1 MDGGFSVIRFIL
13 NRKIMIGL
21 LTVLVVLLGAY
32 GLTKM
37 DQELMPEI
45 EFDGAFVV
53 VSAGDMAAIEV
64 ERNITSPL
72 EQNIL
77 GLDGVEEVLSTTTIG
92 QTTLQVFIE
101 KGRGDEVSKEIQT
114 VTNSVTANVP
124 GVTDVMAEQASMSSS
139 YEFFM
144 DVSGGDM
151 DEMTTFAEEVLEPR
165 LEELPEVRDVAL
177 MGVQEYEMVVELDKE
192 KLNEHALDSSQ
203 VISMIQQANAEAT
216 LGELTGEEEEA
227 SLRWESKLSS
237 IEQVEEIAI
246 PTETGFIQLDEIGK
260 VSLEPLESTSSVWKE
275 GSKDFIFVQVGRT
288 AEVTQV
294 EMAAAIREEVQ
305 NIRDEGLIIE
315 FDLNELVAQ
324 ADYVEDSINGITDNI
339 IIGGI
344 IAIIVLLLYLRN
356 VRATIIIGISIP
368 TSLLL
373 TFITMWLL
381 DYSFNMLTLIALG
394 LGVGMMV
401 DSAIVI
407 LESIYKQKEL
417 GYNALDSVLKGTK
430 EVASAVIASTL
441 TTIVVFLPIGLM
453 GGDVGQ
459 FMVMLAKV
467 VAITLVSSL
476 LVAFT
481 IIPTLAQ
488 NFLKTRK
495 TKKVK
500 EGKLIKF
507 YENFIAWVVNKKRR
521 SIAMIAV
528 FILMFVG
535 SMFLVFKIPMT
546 IMPDMLNR
554 FTEIIV
560 DLETG
565 IDSDEKNEVAMKISE
580 TLEGIEDVETSYI
593 MDDGTSFYM
602 LINMTKD
609 DEITREQKEVNE
621 EILRSLRELS
631 EGYPINNVQG
641 VMSISSG
648 QPVQIQIKG
657 EDYDQLQSLA
667 KTVTQELN
675 EIEGIVGITNSIER
689 TSVEKVVEMDKE
701 EMEDKGVTDIQ
712 LRASI
717 EEAFLHMPIGEVT
730 LNDDTVPLVV
740 KWDEE
745 VVKQKDILDLS
756 IPTVEGEERLSTFID
771 LVSVDNP
778 NEISH
783 IDGERYITVSADL
796 EDTDLGTANREVQR
810 LINEFDPPNG
820 YTISIGGEIEEQ
832 QELIFDLIMIFVVSV
847 FLVYLVMAVQ
857 FNHLAHPIIVL
868 STIPMA
874 FVGVV
879 VGLFATQRELSI
891 MSGMGIILLIGI
903 VLNNAILLIDRTNQL
918 RRLGFTAIEA
928 IVQAGK
934 DRIRPIFMTTFTTVG
949 GMLPLALATG
959 TTGNYQ
965 APMATAIIF
974 GIMFATLITLVLIPA
989 VYRTFNAIGN
999 GFGRLF
1005 KRNKTQEIVNEQVS

>member
-1 MDGGFSVIRFIL
+1 
-13 NRKIMIGL
+13 MIGL

-580 TLEGIEDVETSYI
+580 TSEGIEDVETSYI

-778 NEISH
+778 NEISR

>member
-580 TLEGIEDVETSYI
+580 TSEGIEDVETSYI

-778 NEISH
+778 NEISR